1 MTNHTPWHQELR
13 AGLKPA
19 LRTMGMTL
27 LVIAFAVAITAF
39 AMVMLVTTALVVL
52 GLDHDLWIGAPPTHI
67 PAAWIVETARTGAG
81 IILLA
86 VTWGV
91 IAFVRRKG
99 RRVLEKQEMIG
110 DTWRQEFRA
119 GLRPALWKMGE
130 TLLMVLV
137 AVSATAIAV
146 LTMALIIL
154 AVIGL
159 NHGFWIGAAS
169 THAATWVIWG
179 SRLGVALLVAMAL
192 GSGVSFVRRQGR
204 KALERKTRRTA

>member
-67 PAAWIVETARTGAG
+67 PSAWIVETARTGAG

-146 LTMALIIL
+146 LTMTLIIL

-159 NHGFWIGAAS
+159 NHGLWIETAS

-179 SRLGVALLVAMAL
+179 SRLGVALLVVVAL
-192 GSGVSFVRRQGR
+192 GSAAAFVRHQGR
-204 KALERKTRRTA
+204 KVLENGGGNS

>member
-1 MTNHTPWHQELR
+1 MVGSNPWRQELR

-19 LRTMGMTL
+19 LRVAGIAVFM
-27 LVIAFAVAITAF
+27 IAFSIVITAF

-67 PAAWIVETARTGAG
+67 PSAWIVETARTGAG

>member
-81 IILLA
+81 IILLVVA
-86 VTWGV
+86 WGV
-91 IAFVRRKG
+91 IAFVRYRG
-99 RRVLEKQEMIG
+99 RAALEQRCVIC
-110 DTWRQEFRA
+110 DTWHQEFRA
-119 GLRPALWKMGE
+119 GLKPALRAMGE

-137 AVSATAIAV
+137 AVSATALAV
-146 LTMALIIL
+146 LTMTLIIL

-159 NHGFWIGAAS
+159 NHGLWIETAS

-179 SRLGVALLVAMAL
+179 SRLGVALLVVMAL
-192 GSGVSFVRRQGR
+192 GSAAAFVRHQGR
-204 KALERKTRRTA
+204 KVLERKTGRSA